1 MRYIINLNNK
11 YEKKEIETMKKYV
24 CNVCG
29 AEFEVAEGE
38 DVVCPVC
45 GVGEED
51 CEVVEEN

>member
-1 MRYIINLNNK
+1 
-11 YEKKEIETMKKYV
+11 MKKYL

-29 AEFEVAEGE
+29 VEFEVAEGE
-38 DVVCPVC
+38 EVVCPVC